1 MLDSDWFVP
10 NLSLALKDKK
20 NWYNFHTRNFKMSK
34 NSDKHLLEG
43 SQHLVWYSKSYANV
57 LWPILLLLFRYNR
70 TKAEEFNQIFLSYI
84 G

>member
-1 MLDSDWFVP
+1 
-10 NLSLALKDKK
+10 
-20 NWYNFHTRNFKMSK
+20 MSK